1 MPRQRCQLDLP
12 GLPPRV
18 PRKRQRRSGHL
29 IDAGTDGY
37 RKYACTRCAGEFVV
51 WVSNKEGARD
61 RLVETRPCP
70 DCDPAPTAPE
80 PQ

>member
-1 MPRQRCQLDLP
+1 MPRQRRQLGLP

-29 IDAGTDGY
+29 IDAGVDGY
-37 RKYACTRCAGEFVV
+37 RKYACERCGEAFVV
-51 WVSNKEGARD
+51 WASEQEDARD
-61 RLVETRPCP
+61 RLIVTRPCP